1 VTRARH
7 HRNHK
12 HNKRNSNRQEASKRM
27 QSHYIWFVAAFL
39 LIGAELLAG
48 TFYLLVVG
56 LGLVAGGVAAF
67 AGAPFGPQIGAA
79 ALVAVIGI
87 VVLRKTR
94 AGKMLSAGKPEIS
107 LDVGQSVQVIEQR
120 PDGSLRVNYR
130 GTQWDAELESPL
142 PEGLAGVGLAGAGSG
157 TMYIRALRG
166 TKLIVAAHPA

>member
-1 VTRARH
+1 
-7 HRNHK
+7 
-12 HNKRNSNRQEASKRM
+12 M
-27 QSHYIWFVAAFL
+27 QAHYIWFVAAFL

-56 LGLVAGGVAAF
+56 LGLVAGGIAAF
-67 AGAPFGPQIGAA
+67 AGIAFGAQVGAA

-87 VVLRKTR
+87 VILRQTR
-94 AGKMLSAGKPEIS
+94 AGNMLRAGKPEVS

-142 PEGLAGVGLAGAGSG
+142 PEGLAGSSG

-166 TKLIVAAHPA
+166 TKLIVAAQPA